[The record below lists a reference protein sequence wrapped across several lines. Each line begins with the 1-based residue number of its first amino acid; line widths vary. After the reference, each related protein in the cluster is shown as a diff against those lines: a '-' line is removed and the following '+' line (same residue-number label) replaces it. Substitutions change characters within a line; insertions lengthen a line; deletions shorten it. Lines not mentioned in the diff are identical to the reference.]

1 MTRRAID
8 PDESALWHAAMR
20 GVARHRAAKK
30 VAVPPKALSS
40 EKISATPAKAG
51 VHGKIEPGI
60 AMDSGLRRNG
70 DKEQPSG
77 GIDRRQ
83 ELRLKRGQLPVEAR
97 LDLHGMTQAEAHREL
112 AAFIARSHAAGKR
125 TLLVVTGKGT
135 RSGVGGSPTGVLRAA
150 VPRWLAE
157 PALRDK
163 VLSTAPAVP
172 RDGGSGAL
180 YILLRRAR

>member
-8 PDESALWHAAMR
+8 PDESALWHEAMR

-30 VAVPPKALSS
+30 VAVPPKALSP
-40 EKISATPAKAG
+40 EKISATPAKAE
-51 VHGKIEPGI
+51 VHGKIKTGI

-83 ELRLKRGQLPVEAR
+83 ELRLRRGRLPVEAR
-97 LDLHGMTQAEAHREL
+97 LDLHGMTQTEAHRAL
-112 AAFIARSHAAGKR
+112 SGFVARAHASGRR

-135 RSGVGGSPTGVLRAA
+135 REGSGILRAA

-172 RDGGSGAL
+172 RDGGAGAL
-180 YILLRRAR
+180 YILLRRVR